1 MHQIFRIILLFAIGL
16 ATAIASAFFDSAQ
29 AHLPPYQACTAPL
42 GLERVEPIGTARQQ
56 AQTYYLL
63 AAYEQGDEAAT
74 DLVVSTT
81 GKTCQRLF
89 YNPTGDRTPLAGS
102 MPQTVAQQLTLQRYR
117 KQLDRMGK
125 SALQQQAV
133 SASESGV
140 QWFAEETWAL
150 KRLGIAVL
158 ATLD

>member
-16 ATAIASAFFDSAQ
+16 ATAIATAFFDPAQ
-29 AHLPPYQACTAPL
+29 AHLLPYQTCIAPL
-42 GLERVEPIGTARQQ
+42 ELERVEQIGTSRQQ

-63 AAYEQGDEAAT
+63 AAYEQGDEAAS
-74 DLVVSTT
+74 DLVVSAA

-102 MPQTVAQQLTLQRYR
+102 MPLVVAQQLTLQRYR
-117 KQLDRMGK
+117 KELNEMGR
-125 SALQQQAV
+125 SALQQQAL
-133 SASESGV
+133 SASESAE

-150 KRLGIAVL
+150 KQLGIAVP